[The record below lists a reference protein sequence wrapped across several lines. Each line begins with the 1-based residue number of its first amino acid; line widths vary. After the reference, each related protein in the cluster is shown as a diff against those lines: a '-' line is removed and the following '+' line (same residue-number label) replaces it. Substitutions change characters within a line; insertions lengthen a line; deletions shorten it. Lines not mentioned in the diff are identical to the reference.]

1 MTSDLKDARILIVDD
16 LQANVELLEGLLMM
30 QGYTDIRSLTDSRKA
45 LDLIES
51 FKPDL
56 LLLDLMMPGV
66 SGFEILE
73 VVGKSTNRS
82 AYMPVLVLTAD
93 ATSEAKQRSLKLGA
107 SDFLS
112 KPFDLV
118 EVGLRIRNLLL
129 SVYLMKELQNQN
141 DQLEVKVQ
149 DRTQALR
156 KQNQALKEIAWS
168 QSHQVRAPLSR
179 ILGLISLLRDDS
191 NHSPEEMG
199 ELLDFMQ
206 TSADELDEIVKEI
219 SQKAYEG
226 NIFED

>member
-16 LQANVELLEGLLMM
+16 QPANVELLEGLLLM
-30 QGYTDIRSLTDSRKA
+30 QGYTEIRSLTDSRKA

-66 SGFEILE
+66 SGFDILE
-73 VVGKSTNRS
+73 VVGKSTNRL
-82 AYMPVLVLTAD
+82 ACMPVLVLTAD
-93 ATSEAKQRSLKLGA
+93 ATPEAKQRSLKLGA

-129 SVYLMKELQNQN
+129 TVYLMQQLQNQN

-191 NHSPEEMG
+191 NHAPDDLG